1 MPEEEGD
8 NMAETH
14 DESEDG
20 VVEEFRVQGPELD
33 EAGSS
38 TPSTLRPSSLTVLL
52 GQTFNAV
59 TTVEPKSTQTRGE
72 EEVRKYLEA
81 PSLPLTDNPLEW
93 WSSNDLVY
101 PRLVKLAKRHL
112 CIPGTS
118 VAAEIVFSTAGD
130 IVSAQRSMLTPQHVD
145 QLVFLHKNLVVPE
158 Q

>member
-1 MPEEEGD
+1 
-8 NMAETH
+8 MAETH

-20 VVEEFRVQGPELD
+20 VVEEFRFQGPELE

-38 TPSTLRPSSLTVLL
+38 SPSTLRQSSLTVLL

-59 TTVEPKSTQTRGE
+59 TTVEPKSVQTRVE

-81 PSLPLTDNPLEW
+81 PSLPVTDNPLEW

-101 PRLVKLAKRHL
+101 PRLVKLAKRL

>member
-14 DESEDG
+14 DESENG

-59 TTVEPKSTQTRGE
+59 TTVEPKSAQTRGE

-81 PSLPLTDNPLEW
+81 PSLPLTDNPLVVALQR
-93 WSSNDLVY
+93 SCVPSPSQTCQTTLVY
-101 PRLVKLAKRHL
+101 SWHERCCRK
-112 CIPGTS
+112 S
-118 VAAEIVFSTAGD
+118 VLHCGGHCVSITEYAHSTTCGPAG
-130 IVSAQRSMLTPQHVD
+130 LP
-145 QLVFLHKNLVVPE
+145 P
-158 Q
+158 